1 MMKINQNKKYI
12 HWIGVI
18 LVLFMGFIFLSGPDK
33 NPHEFNEAIF
43 SLTRVTIAPLI
54 ILVSYTYMVFLIF
67 SKK

>member
-1 MMKINQNKKYI
+1 MKINQNKKYI

-18 LVLFMGFIFLSGPDK
+18 LVLFMGFIFLSGPGK

-43 SLTRVTIAPLI
+43 SLTKITFAPLI
-54 ILVSYTYMVFLIF
+54 ILVSYAYMVFLIF